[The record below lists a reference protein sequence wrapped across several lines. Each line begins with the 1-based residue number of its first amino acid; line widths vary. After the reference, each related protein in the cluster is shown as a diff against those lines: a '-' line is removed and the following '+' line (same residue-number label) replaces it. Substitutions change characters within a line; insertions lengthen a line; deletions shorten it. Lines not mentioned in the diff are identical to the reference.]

1 MKRLFVVLLLLCP
14 ALAQST
20 PRAFEVLN
28 KFDLLAQK
36 PLWPGFEPQKIAVE
50 LYDGTDTYLF
60 HHPKPPE
67 GFTPVAGAPGVFV
80 FHGQHDSVRA
90 NTGTELNG
98 VLTATADISKST
110 ATIDEQAALLIH
122 ESFHVY
128 EKQAH
133 PKWAANEAEL
143 FTYPMDDGLVLAGR
157 RLETLALLRALAA
170 KNGREARCWAE
181 TALRWRGQRFGRMP
195 SGAAGY
201 ERGIELNEGMAQY
214 VEYKSIGKKAALT
227 QADFPLELIRQRGYA
242 TGQAWA
248 VLLDQFGGEEW
259 KASITD
265 TPLDEHLNGYFQV
278 AAWRPSEPCELSKH
292 EETAVRRQAEEE
304 VTALVANRRKRRQDF
319 LAAPG
324 WRLEIVAGAEPLWP
338 QGFDP
343 WNVHNLGS
351 NDILHTRW
359 VKLGNKSGA
368 IEIMNHASLTEGVGP
383 HPLFNGEKRLIVTG
397 LGPVSFTD
405 KDGKVAITSDAAKGT
420 FAGASVTQQG
430 QTVVVNLP

>member
-1 MKRLFVVLLLLCP
+1 MKRALVIFLLLCP

-20 PRAFEVLN
+20 PRAVEVLK
-28 KFDLLAQK
+28 KFDQLARQ

-67 GFTPVAGAPGVFV
+67 GFAPVAGAPGVFV

-98 VLTATADISKST
+98 VPTATADISKST
-110 ATIDEQAALLIH
+110 APIPEQAALLIH

-143 FTYPMDDGLVLAGR
+143 FTYPFEDVEVLTLRLKETRALVG
-157 RLETLALLRALAA
+157 ALAA
-170 KNGREARCWAE
+170 KDGRDARCL
-181 TALRWRGQRFGRMP
+181 TDLALELRQKRAALIS
-195 SGAAGY
+195 SGAAAY
-201 ERGIELNEGMAQY
+201 ERGIELNEGNAQY
-214 VEYKSIGKKAALT
+214 VEYLSIQRPAALT
-227 QADFPLELIRQRGYA
+227 RADFPNELIRQRGYG

-248 VLLDQFGGEEW
+248 LLLDRYNPGW
-259 KASITD
+259 KSAIGD
-265 TPLDEHLNGYFQV
+265 TALDEVLR
-278 AAWRPSEPCELSKH
+278 ADLSKRPWDFVWH
-292 EETAVRRQAEEE
+292 CDPRAFVGPDPEAEQAKKE
-304 VTALVANRRKRRQDF
+304 VMELVATRAQRKQDF

-324 WRLEIVAGAEPLWP
+324 WRLEIVAGKEPLWP

-343 WNVHNLGS
+343 WNVQNLGE

-359 VKLGNKSGA
+359 VKLGNKSGE

-405 KDGKVAITSDAAKGT
+405 KDGKVAISSDAAKGV

-430 QTVVVNLP
+430 QVVVVRLP